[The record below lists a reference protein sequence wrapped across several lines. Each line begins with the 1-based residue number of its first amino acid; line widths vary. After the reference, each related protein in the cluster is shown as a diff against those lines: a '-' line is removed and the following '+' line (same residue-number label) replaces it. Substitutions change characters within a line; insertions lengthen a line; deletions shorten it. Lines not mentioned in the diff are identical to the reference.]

1 MRLVRFGEPGAEKPG
16 LIDADHVLR
25 DLSGEIDD
33 IAGDHLSRAGLDRI
47 RALDPKSLP
56 KADPSRRLGPCVGRV
71 GNFIAVGLNYAD
83 HAAETGAELPSEPV
97 LFNKATS
104 SIVGPHDD
112 VIIPLG
118 STKLDWEVEIAIV
131 IGETAH
137 NVSEAEAL
145 DHVAGFCLCND
156 VSERAWQKERGGQ
169 WMKGKSAPT
178 FGPLGPWLVTT
189 DAIEDVQAI
198 DLWLDVSGRRMQ
210 TGSTSTMIFPV
221 RTLVSYISQFI
232 ALQPGDVIT
241 TGTPAGVGAGMK
253 PPRWLQPGD
262 IIALGGTHLGEQRL
276 TVKAHTA

>member
-1 MRLVRFGEPGAEKPG
+1 MKLVRFGEPGAEKPG

-33 IAGDHLSRAGLDRI
+33 IAGSHLSRAGLERI

-83 HAAETGAELPSEPV
+83 HAAETGAEPPTEPV

-112 VIIPLG
+112 VIIPPG

-131 IGETAH
+131 IGEEAY
-137 NVSEAEAL
+137 NVSEGDAL

-156 VSERAWQKERGGQ
+156 ISERAWQKERGGQ

-189 DAIEDVQAI
+189 DAIDDVQAI

-221 RTLVSYISQFI
+221 RTLVAYISQFI

-276 TVKAHTA
+276 PVKAYTA